1 PVDGTVKSI
10 KVEEGV
16 VAEVGDTLIVFDAEG
31 YEDEEEEEQEEDTE
45 QKDEQTEKTQQ
56 ESASAASESAQAK
69 STEQSEDKSQLVIAM
84 PSVRKYAREQEV
96 NIQDI
101 TGSGKNGRVLK
112 EDIYLL
118 VYGET
123 EEQEEASAA
132 ATKQEQPQSTEGTY
146 AETCENMSAIRR
158 AIASAMVN

>member
-1 PVDGTVKSI
+1 
-10 KVEEGV
+10 
-16 VAEVGDTLIVFDAEG
+16 
-31 YEDEEEEEQEEDTE
+31 
-45 QKDEQTEKTQQ
+45 

-112 EDIYLL
+112 EDIDQF

-123 EEQEEASAA
+123 EEPEEASAYA
-132 ATKQEQPQSTEGTY
+132 SKHEQTQTTEGTY
-146 AETCENMSAIRR
+146 PENRETMCGIRR
-158 AIASAMVN
+158 AIARSMVNSI